1 MSSLYILRERE
12 RVKSELALNTL
23 VGEDNTHVAETDVDL
38 AKQAILDQQSRQPLW
53 SHHTTMVNVM
63 QCFVLTL
70 SVSLVGVLHCI

>member
-38 AKQAILDQQSRQPLW
+38 AKQAILDQQSCQL
-53 SHHTTMVNVM
+53 
-63 QCFVLTL
+63 L
-70 SVSLVGVLHCI
+70 